1 MKGNARCVRH
11 CFPSTSE
18 TSSSEA
24 SKKRPLSRKPPERQ
38 PKLRK
43 ATTMTTMTMRTRVR
57 DKAKDN
63 DGLVSALQKERKA
76 AKEAQRA
83 LRAAQ
88 KRLDEL
94 DAKDKSDTDKAKD
107 TASKAESQVQKLA
120 GKLLKAE
127 VDNSITKLAGE
138 LKFRDI
144 DDALKLVDRSLI
156 EVEQDDDDPSDID
169 LDLESVKSALA
180 KLAKSKPHLIM
191 AEGQGDKSGSKFN
204 GSKKPTKDAEDEAIR
219 SKYPALRRSS
229 HTA

>member
-1 MKGNARCVRH
+1 M
-11 CFPSTSE
+11 
-18 TSSSEA
+18 
-24 SKKRPLSRKPPERQ
+24 
-38 PKLRK
+38 RK
-43 ATTMTTMTMRTRVR
+43 ALLPLHLRNIIIRGFEEETPEQKAAREAAEAEEGDDDDDDDDADKGK

>member
-1 MKGNARCVRH
+1 M
-11 CFPSTSE
+11 
-18 TSSSEA
+18 
-24 SKKRPLSRKPPERQ
+24 
-38 PKLRK
+38 RK
-43 ATTMTTMTMRTRVR
+43 ALLPLHLRNIIIRGFEDETPEQKAAREAAQAEEGDEDDDDDADKGK

-88 KRLDEL
+88 KRLEEL
-94 DAKDKSDTDKAKD
+94 DAKDKSETDKAKD

-120 GKLLKAE
+120 GRLKDAA
-127 VDNSITKLAGE
+127 VDNAITRLATE
-138 LKFRDI
+138 LKFRDV
-144 DDALKLVDRSLI
+144 DDALKLIDRGDI

-204 GSKKPTKDAEDEAIR
+204 GSKKPTKEAEEEAIR
-219 SKYPALRRSS
+219 AKYPALRRSS

>member
-1 MKGNARCVRH
+1 M
-11 CFPSTSE
+11 
-18 TSSSEA
+18 
-24 SKKRPLSRKPPERQ
+24 
-38 PKLRK
+38 RK
-43 ATTMTTMTMRTRVR
+43 ALLPLHLRNIIIRGFEDETPEQKAAREAAEAEEGDDDDDDDDADKGK

-88 KRLDEL
+88 KRLEEL
-94 DAKDKSDTDKAKD
+94 DAKDKSETDKAKD

-120 GKLLKAE
+120 GRLKDAA
-127 VDNSITKLAGE
+127 VDNAITRLATE
-138 LKFRDI
+138 LKFRDV
-144 DDALKLVDRSLI
+144 DDALKLIDRGAI

-204 GSKKPTKDAEDEAIR
+204 GSKKPTKEAEEEAIR
-219 SKYPALRRSS
+219 AKYPALRRSS